1 MQMSRLFPLAQRQL
15 NSTQINPSMQSLY
28 SIFRL
33 ISDRDG
39 LRDSMVSRF
48 LDDSHWIL
56 IGFSLDSLGES
67 QRLWVAMNNHS
78 ICLCLEQTTATK
90 KPKMNENVKLMKSG
104 LGRIPPL
111 LVFLLLVGGGGGGG
125 GGGGRTLT
133 DLLISISFR
142 SNLDGFIP
150 GGMEA

>member
-1 MQMSRLFPLAQRQL
+1 MQIMQMSRLFPLAQRQL

-56 IGFSLDSLGES
+56 IGFSLDSHWILIGFF
-67 QRLWVAMNNHS
+67 
-78 ICLCLEQTTATK
+78 
-90 KPKMNENVKLMKSG
+90 
-104 LGRIPPL
+104 GRISEI
-111 LVFLLLVGGGGGGG
+111 VGGH
-125 GGGGRTLT
+125 
-133 DLLISISFR
+133 
-142 SNLDGFIP
+142 
-150 GGMEA
+150 E